1 MKLKKSDFEKIIAVT
16 NFYNEKYFLD
26 GIYYSDFTGRIFEAL
41 VKKEKVLIKYAD
53 DLFPKTKTIPL
64 KYFLLQK
71 QLECYE
77 DIINYNVEG
86 L

>member
-1 MKLKKSDFEKIIAVT
+1 MKLKKSDFDKIIAVT
-16 NFYNEKYFLD
+16 NFYNEKYFVD
-26 GIYYSDFTGRIFEAL
+26 GIYYSELTNRIFEAL
-41 VKKEKVLIKYAD
+41 VKKEKVFIKYAD
-53 DLFPKTKTIPL
+53 DLSPKTKTIPL

-71 QLECYE
+71 QFGCYE